1 MIRKDVMSIRV
12 HARDDDCY
20 DDCYDDLIVLLV
32 MLDVMLLILVAI
44 GRMIVLV
51 GCKF

>member
-20 DDCYDDLIVLLV
+20 DDCYDDLNVLLV
-32 MLDVMLLILVAI
+32 MLDVLLLILVCYRAHDSFS
-44 GRMIVLV
+44 RL
-51 GCKF
+51 